1 MEMKQII
8 QTQETENG
16 PVRLPVDSETH
27 TYDDWTIAYTKSHIL
42 KSICVNGENQCVR
55 GEPSCCELCVYNFS
69 LELPHLPDMV
79 FHKNIL
85 TICHKG
91 GAKLEFNPMDALKLV
106 RNEKL
111 DLKVACSDE
120 WKGSRSSADTQEK
133 VKPFDWSFTTEYKGT
148 INERIRVDATDQKID
163 MFKLMRREPIYFY
176 HDLTLFEDEL
186 HDHGISVLSV
196 KVRVMPSGFYVLLRF
211 FLRVDHVL
219 IRINDTRF
227 HYEKGNDYILREYTH
242 REAKVEQLKHVPP
255 ALFTSPNEIAEQLP
269 VISKVTE
276 KLTILA
282 EDAGDAAMEESS
294 S

>member
-8 QTQETENG
+8 QTEETDAG
-16 PVRLPVDSETH
+16 PVRLPVDSESH
-27 TYDDWTIAYTKSHIL
+27 SFDDWTIAYTKSHIL
-42 KSICVNGENQCVR
+42 KSVCINDNKCVQGDEK
-55 GEPSCCELCVYNFS
+55 CCELCVYNFA

-79 FHKNIL
+79 FHRNVL
-85 TICHKG
+85 TISHKG
-91 GAKLEFNPMDALKLV
+91 GACLQFNPMDALKMV

-120 WKGSRSSADTQEK
+120 WRESRSAADTQEK

-148 INERIRVDATDQKID
+148 VNEGILVEQTDQKID
-163 MFKLMRREPIYFY
+163 MFKLMKREPILFY

-196 KVRVMPSGFYVLLRF
+196 KVRVMPSGFYILLRY

-227 HYEKGNDYILREYTH
+227 HYEKGNSHMLREYTH
-242 REAKVEQLKHVPP
+242 REAKIEQLKRVPP
-255 ALFTSPNEIAEQLP
+255 ALFTSPNEIAEHLP
-269 VISKVTE
+269 VISKVTD
-276 KLTILA
+276 KLSLA
-282 EDAGDAAMEESS
+282 TTSS
-294 S
+294 ASDETEGMSS

>member
-8 QTQETENG
+8 QTEETDSG
-16 PVRLPVDSETH
+16 PVRLPVDSESH
-27 TYDDWTIAYTKSHIL
+27 TFDDWTISYTKSHIL
-42 KSICVNGENQCVR
+42 KSVCINDNKCVPGEA
-55 GEPSCCELCVYNFS
+55 GCCELCVYNFA

-85 TICHKG
+85 TISHKS
-91 GAKLEFNPMDALKLV
+91 GARLEFNPMDALKLV

-111 DLKVACSDE
+111 DLKVACSEE
-120 WKGSRSSADTQEK
+120 WKESRSAADTQEK

-148 INERIRVDATDQKID
+148 VNDGMVVETTDQKID
-163 MFKLMRREPIYFY
+163 MFKLMKREPILFY

-196 KVRVMPSGFYVLLRF
+196 KVRVMPSGFYILLRF

-227 HYEKGNDYILREYTH
+227 HYEKGNDYMLREYTH
-242 REAKVEQLKHVPP
+242 REAKIEQLKRVPP
-255 ALFTSPNEIAEQLP
+255 ALFTSPNEIAEHLP
-269 VISKVTE
+269 VVSKVTE
-276 KLTILA
+276 KLSLSAKATDSA
-282 EDAGDAAMEESS
+282 KTTEDMSS
-294 S
+294 

>member
-8 QTQETENG
+8 QTEETDSG
-16 PVRLPVDSETH
+16 PVRLPVDSESH
-27 TYDDWTIAYTKSHIL
+27 TFDDWTIAYTKSHIL
-42 KSICVNGENQCVR
+42 KSVCTNDNKCVQGET
-55 GEPSCCELCVYNFS
+55 GCCELCVYNYA
-69 LELPHLPDMV
+69 LDLPHLPDMV

-85 TICHKG
+85 TISHKN
-91 GAKLEFNPMDALKLV
+91 GARLEFNPMDALKLV

-120 WKGSRSSADTQEK
+120 WKESRSSADTQEK

-148 INERIRVDATDQKID
+148 VNEGIAVQVTDQKID
-163 MFKLMRREPIYFY
+163 MFKLMKREPILFY

-196 KVRVMPSGFYVLLRF
+196 KVRVMPSGFYILQRF

-227 HYEKGNDYILREYTH
+227 HYEKGNDYMLREYTH
-242 REAKVEQLKHVPP
+242 REAKIEQLKRVPP
-255 ALFTSPNEIAEQLP
+255 ALFTSPNEIAEHLP
-269 VISKVTE
+269 VVSKITE
-276 KLTILA
+276 KLSLT
-282 EDAGDAAMEESS
+282 GNGSDAAAPTEDMSS
-294 S
+294 

>member
-8 QTQETENG
+8 QTQETDNG

-27 TYDDWTIAYTKSHIL
+27 SFDDWTISYTKSHIL
-42 KSICVNGENQCVR
+42 KSVCLNDNKCIA
-55 GEPSCCELCVYNFS
+55 GEPSCCELCVYNYAVD
-69 LELPHLPDMV
+69 LPHLPDMV

-85 TICHKG
+85 VISHKS
-91 GAKLEFNPMDALKLV
+91 GAKLEFNPMDALKMV

-120 WKGSRSSADTQEK
+120 WKESRPASETLEK
-133 VKPFDWSFTTEYKGT
+133 VKPFDWSFTTEYSGT
-148 INERIRVDATDQKID
+148 VNDKIRVEKTDQKID
-163 MFKLMRREPIYFY
+163 MFKLMRREPIHFY

-196 KVRVMPSGFYVLLRF
+196 KVRVMPSGFYVLQRF
-211 FLRVDHVL
+211 FMRVDHVL

-242 REAKVEQLKHVPP
+242 REAKVAQLKHVPP
-255 ALFTSPNEIAEQLP
+255 ALFTSPNEVAEHVP
-269 VISKVTE
+269 VVSKINE
-276 KLTILA
+276 KLTIIS
-282 EDAGDAAMEESS
+282 EGEEEMSS
-294 S
+294 

>member
-8 QTQETENG
+8 QTEETDSG
-16 PVRLPVDSETH
+16 PVRLPVDSESH
-27 TYDDWTIAYTKSHIL
+27 TFDDWTIAYKKSVCTNDN
-42 KSICVNGENQCVR
+42 KCVQGEN
-55 GEPSCCELCVYNFS
+55 GCCELCVYNYS

-85 TICHKG
+85 TISHKS
-91 GAKLEFNPMDALKLV
+91 GARLEFNPMDALKLV

-120 WKGSRSSADTQEK
+120 WKESRSSADTQEK

-148 INERIRVDATDQKID
+148 VNEGIAVQVTDQKID
-163 MFKLMRREPIYFY
+163 MFKLMKREPILFY

-196 KVRVMPSGFYVLLRF
+196 KVRVMPSGFYILQRF

-227 HYEKGNDYILREYTH
+227 HYEKGNDYMLREYTH
-242 REAKVEQLKHVPP
+242 REAKIEQLKRVPP
-255 ALFTSPNEIAEQLP
+255 ALFTSPNEIAEHLP
-269 VISKVTE
+269 VVSKITE
-276 KLTILA
+276 KLSLT
-282 EDAGDAAMEESS
+282 GNGSDAAAPTEDMSS
-294 S
+294 

>member
-1 MEMKQII
+1 M
-8 QTQETENG
+8 
-16 PVRLPVDSETH
+16 RLPVDSETH

-42 KSICVNGENQCVR
+42 KSVCVNDNACVR
-55 GEPSCCELCVYNFS
+55 GDPACCELCVYNFTVD
-69 LELPHLPDMV
+69 LPHLPDMV
-79 FHKNIL
+79 FHKNVL

-91 GAKLEFNPMDALKLV
+91 GARLEFNPMDALKLV

-120 WKGSRSSADTQEK
+120 WKESRPAADTQEK

-148 INERIRVDATDQKID
+148 VNERVRVESTDQKID
-163 MFKLMRREPIYFY
+163 MFKLMKREPIYFY

-242 REAKVEQLKHVPP
+242 RQAKVEQLKHVPP

-269 VISKVTE
+269 VISKVKE
-276 KLTILA
+276 
-282 EDAGDAAMEESS
+282 ENAASTANEGSS
-294 S
+294 K